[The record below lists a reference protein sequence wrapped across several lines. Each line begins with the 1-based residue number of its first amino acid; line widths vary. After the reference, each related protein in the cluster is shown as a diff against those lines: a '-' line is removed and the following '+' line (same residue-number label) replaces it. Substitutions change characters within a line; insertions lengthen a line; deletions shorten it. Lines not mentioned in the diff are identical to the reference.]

1 MASHIGRDGIVKVG
15 AATVAEVKSFSI
27 EESADTVE
35 TTKMTDV
42 ARSHAITLTSFSGS
56 LDCFWDETDTAGQGA
71 LTIGASVTLAL
82 YPEGETAGDTYY
94 SGTALVTG
102 VSRSASFD
110 GMVEASISVQ
120 GTGALTADTVTP

>member
-15 AATVAEVKSFSI
+15 ANTVAEVKSFSI

-56 LDCFWDETDTAGQGA
+56 LDCFWDETDTTGQGA

-82 YPEGETAGDTYY
+82 YPEGEAVGDTYY

-102 VSRSASFD
+102 VSRTASFD

-120 GTGALTADTVTP
+120 GTGALTASTV